1 MEQIY
6 IPKQYYKVFVRCLTF
21 NQSRYL
27 EDALHGFSMQKT
39 NIPYVC
45 FVMDD
50 CSTDDVQKIIK
61 AWMENECDMSRAEYT
76 EIELSKII
84 VVPHRT
90 NPNCTFAFY
99 LLKQNLY
106 GTGKKIPL
114 ITPWR
119 EHCEYEALCEGDD
132 YWTDPTKLQKQ
143 VDFLESHPDYTAI
156 IHNAERVSNGKA
168 INRYDIL
175 PEDGLITPEMAILGG
190 GDFCA
195 TNSILYRSE
204 ILRTAPKEVFSQ
216 YVGDYPLQMYL
227 TFAGKVHYFAD
238 VMSAYRVN
246 AEGSWSQKNMKPSI
260 KIRKPLWEKEAKLY
274 RDMNMISGGK
284 YKKIFHKKKY
294 ESLLWDAKRC
304 GSWYYAFLFWIK
316 LGAPLDHLKLNY
328 IPKLIHSILRRK
340 D

>member
-1 MEQIY
+1 M
-6 IPKQYYKVFVRCLTF
+6 
-21 NQSRYL
+21 N
-27 EDALHGFSMQKT
+27 GFCIQKT
-39 NIPYVC
+39 NFPFICCIV
-45 FVMDD
+45 DD
-50 CSTDDVQKIIK
+50 ASTDGEQEIIRLFIK
-61 AWMENECDMSRAEYT
+61 NNFDFIEENEVGEQETDYANILVGQHKKNR
-76 EIELSKII
+76 
-84 VVPHRT
+84 
-90 NPNCTFAFY
+90 NCFFTVL
-99 LLKQNLY
+99 LLKENLY
-106 GTGKKIPL
+106 SKKQDYKKL
-114 ITPWR
+114 EYLKSWR
-119 EHCEYEALCEGDD
+119 DSCKYEALCEGDD
-132 YWTDPTKLQKQ
+132 YWIAPTKLQKQ
-143 VDFLESHPDYTAI
+143 VDFLESHPDYTAV
-156 IHNAERVSNGKA
+156 IHNAERVSNGKV
-168 INRYDIL
+168 ISRYDIL
-175 PEDGLITPEMAILGG
+175 PNDGQITPEMAILGG

-204 ILRTAPKEVFSQ
+204 ILRTAPKEVFNQ

-227 TFAGKVHYFAD
+227 TFAGKVHYFAE

-316 LGAPLDHLKLNY
+316 LGAPLDNLKLNY